1 MNKELIINVTSN
13 EITIALFE
21 DKQLV
26 ELNKE
31 KCKTGFAVGDIYLG
45 KVKKIMPG
53 LNAAFVNVG
62 YEKDAFIH
70 YLDLGPQFTTQQ
82 KLVNILTNNKKIP
95 NFETMRLDKAMGKN
109 GKISGFIASG
119 QSILVQI
126 AKEAIST
133 KGPRL
138 TCDMSLAGR
147 NVVLIPF
154 SNKVSISQKIRSAEE
169 RKRLKRIAS
178 EVLPNNYGVIIRT
191 AAMGQQDEEIKHDIL
206 SLIERWK
213 KVISGVRNSTAPA
226 LILNE
231 ENRTTTIIRDL
242 LNGSFSSICIDDQTV
257 YEEVREYIRT
267 IAPEKEKI
275 VKLYKG
281 NVPIFDNFDVS
292 KQIMSLFSKYVSL
305 KKGAYLIIEH
315 TEAMNVIDVNSGNRT
330 KAEDNQE
337 QTAMDVNLAAAK
349 EIARQLR
356 LRDLGGIVIIDFI
369 DLHKAQNKQAL
380 YDEMVKLMATDKAKH
395 TVLPLTKFGL
405 MQITRQRV
413 RPVAV
418 QDVTDVCPTCNG
430 TGRIEPTV
438 LLDKKIENKIS
449 YLAQDAGHK
458 YIKLRVSPY
467 VSTYLNHGLWSLR
480 RRWMWKY
487 KIQLKIVADQSVGIV
502 DVHYYDKEGKDLYK
516 D

>member
-315 TEAMNVIDVNSGNRT
+315 TEALHVVDVNSGNRA
-330 KAEDNQE
+330 KVDNDQE
-337 QTAMDVNLAAAK
+337 QTAMDVNLAAAA

-356 LRDLGGIVIIDFI
+356 LRDMGGIIVIDFI
-369 DLHKAQNKQAL
+369 DLHKSENRTAL
-380 YDEMVKLMATDKAKH
+380 VEKMREMMANDRTKH
-395 TVLPLTKFGL
+395 TILPLSKFGL

-413 RPVAV
+413 RPETHI
-418 QDVTDVCPTCNG
+418 DMRETCPACHG
-430 TGRIEPTV
+430 TGLVTPAA
-438 LLDKKIENKIS
+438 LLDTQIEKQIAYYAKEKK
-449 YLAQDAGHK
+449 LD
-458 YIKLRVSPY
+458 YIKLRVNP
-467 VSTYLNHGLWSLR
+467 VVAAFLTKGVFSLR
-480 RRWMWKY
+480 LRWMLKY
-487 KIQLKIVADQSVGIV
+487 RCAIRIVKNTTTGIIETR
-502 DVHYYDKEGKDLYK
+502 YFNRKDEELF
-516 D
+516 

>member
-315 TEAMNVIDVNSGNRT
+315 TEALHVVDVNSGNRA
-330 KAEDNQE
+330 KVDNDQE
-337 QTAMDVNLAAAK
+337 QTAMDVNLAAAA

-356 LRDLGGIVIIDFI
+356 LRDMGGIIVIDFI
-369 DLHKAQNKQAL
+369 DLHKSENRTAL
-380 YDEMVKLMATDKAKH
+380 VEKMREMMANDRAKH
-395 TVLPLTKFGL
+395 TILPLSKFGL

-413 RPVAV
+413 RPETHI
-418 QDVTDVCPTCNG
+418 DMRETCPACHG
-430 TGRIEPTV
+430 TGLVTPAA
-438 LLDKKIENKIS
+438 LLDTQIEKQIAYYAKEKK
-449 YLAQDAGHK
+449 LD
-458 YIKLRVSPY
+458 YIKLRVNP
-467 VSTYLNHGLWSLR
+467 VVAAFLTKGIFSLR
-480 RRWMWKY
+480 LRWM
-487 KIQLKIVADQSVGIV
+487 LKDRCAIRIVKNTTTGIIETR
-502 DVHYYDKEGKDLYK
+502 YFNRKDEELF
-516 D
+516 

>member
-275 VKLYKG
+275 VKFYKG

-315 TEAMNVIDVNSGNRT
+315 TEALHVVDVNSGNRA
-330 KAEDNQE
+330 KVDNDQE
-337 QTAMDVNLAAAK
+337 QTAMDVNLAAAA

-356 LRDLGGIVIIDFI
+356 LRDMGGIIVIDFI
-369 DLHKAQNKQAL
+369 DLHKSENRTAL
-380 YDEMVKLMATDKAKH
+380 VEKMREMMANDRAKH
-395 TVLPLTKFGL
+395 TILPLSKFGL

-413 RPVAV
+413 RPETHI
-418 QDVTDVCPTCNG
+418 DMRETCPACHG
-430 TGRIEPTV
+430 TGLVTPAA
-438 LLDKKIENKIS
+438 LLDTQIEKQIAYYAKEKK
-449 YLAQDAGHK
+449 LD
-458 YIKLRVSPY
+458 YIKLRVNP
-467 VSTYLNHGLWSLR
+467 VVAAFLTKGVFSLR
-480 RRWMWKY
+480 LRWMLKY
-487 KIQLKIVADQSVGIV
+487 RCAIRIVKNTTTGIIETR
-502 DVHYYDKEGKDLYK
+502 YFNRKDEELF
-516 D
+516 

>member
-213 KVISGVRNSTAPA
+213 KVISGVRNSTRSRPDPQRREPNDHHHTRPA
-226 LILNE
+226 ERFVQQHLH
-231 ENRTTTIIRDL
+231 RRP
-242 LNGSFSSICIDDQTV
+242 G
-257 YEEVREYIRT
+257 
-267 IAPEKEKI
+267 
-275 VKLYKG
+275 
-281 NVPIFDNFDVS
+281 
-292 KQIMSLFSKYVSL
+292 
-305 KKGAYLIIEH
+305 
-315 TEAMNVIDVNSGNRT
+315 
-330 KAEDNQE
+330 
-337 QTAMDVNLAAAK
+337 
-349 EIARQLR
+349 R
-356 LRDLGGIVIIDFI
+356 LRRSARIHSHDRAGKG
-369 DLHKAQNKQAL
+369 KNRQAL
-380 YDEMVKLMATDKAKH
+380 
-395 TVLPLTKFGL
+395 
-405 MQITRQRV
+405 
-413 RPVAV
+413 
-418 QDVTDVCPTCNG
+418 
-430 TGRIEPTV
+430 
-438 LLDKKIENKIS
+438 
-449 YLAQDAGHK
+449 
-458 YIKLRVSPY
+458 
-467 VSTYLNHGLWSLR
+467 
-480 RRWMWKY
+480 
-487 KIQLKIVADQSVGIV
+487 
-502 DVHYYDKEGKDLYK
+502 
-516 D
+516 

>member
-315 TEAMNVIDVNSGNRT
+315 TEALHVVDVNSGNRA
-330 KAEDNQE
+330 KVDNDQE
-337 QTAMDVNLAAAK
+337 QTAMDVNLAAAA

-356 LRDLGGIVIIDFI
+356 LRDMGGIIVIDFI
-369 DLHKAQNKQAL
+369 DLHKSENRTAL
-380 YDEMVKLMATDKAKH
+380 VEKMREMMANDRAKH
-395 TVLPLTKFGL
+395 TILPLSKFGL

-413 RPVAV
+413 RPETHI
-418 QDVTDVCPTCNG
+418 DMRETCPACHG
-430 TGRIEPTV
+430 TGLVTPAA
-438 LLDKKIENKIS
+438 LLDTQIEKQIAYYAKEKK
-449 YLAQDAGHK
+449 LD
-458 YIKLRVSPY
+458 YIKLRVNP
-467 VSTYLNHGLWSLR
+467 VVAAFLTKGVFSLR
-480 RRWMWKY
+480 LRWM
-487 KIQLKIVADQSVGIV
+487 LKDRCAIRIVKNTTTGIIETR
-502 DVHYYDKEGKDLYK
+502 YFNRKDEELF
-516 D
+516 